1 MAIVPEPEECLK
13 IQVESLEAEV
23 RALRYALGLARAQ
36 IEMMKNEQD
45 D

>member
-1 MAIVPEPEECLK
+1 MAIVPEPEDYLK

-23 RALRYALGLARAQ
+23 RALRYALGLAQAQ
-36 IEMMKNEQD
+36 IEMLKNGD